1 MLPGKH
7 DQFDGQC
14 IGRYVVVVVI
24 IIIFRKI
31 HTSGEK
37 IVELKIQF
45 LLSITLGVKIRSL
58 KVDFKT

>member
-14 IGRYVVVVVI
+14 IGRYVVVI